1 MLLARAA
8 RIFEIEGEA
17 ILRLRERLDE
27 SFIKAVNIIMGCTGK
42 VIVTG
47 IGKSGLVSQKIAST
61 LACTGTPA
69 FFLHPAEGVHG
80 DIGMISRQDVVVAVS
95 NSGATEELIKILP
108 TVKRL
113 GLQLVV
119 LTGKTDS
126 MLAKYGDVVLDVGV
140 REEACGLGLVPTAST
155 AATMAMGDALAI
167 AVLERRGFQAED
179 FAELHPGGALGKKL
193 LLRVED
199 IMHARDAVPCVQ
211 EDDSMSIVLIEMTS
225 KGLGV
230 TAVTDSRGGF
240 LGIITDGDLRRGLE
254 RERDLL
260 AMRAR
265 DIMTRSPKT
274 IAREDLAAKALQVM
288 EQHAITSL
296 FILADGDPKRIDGVV
311 HLHDILRAG
320 IA

>member
-95 NSGATEELIKILP
+95 NSGETDELIRILP

-140 REEACGLGLVPTAST
+140 REEACSLGLVPTAST

-167 AVLERRGFQAED
+167 AVLERRGFRAED

-199 IMHARDAVPCVQ
+199 IMHVRDAVPCVQ

-230 TAVTDSRGGF
+230 TAVTDSAGGF
-240 LGIITDGDLRRGLE
+240 LGVITDGDLRRGLE

-260 AMRAR
+260 SMRAG

-274 IAREDLAAKALQVM
+274 IAKVDLAARALQVM

-296 FILADGDPKRIDGVV
+296 FILAEGDSKRIEGVV